1 MKIEIKNYRG
11 IESAGLE
18 LSPIALIAGVNGS
31 GKSSIAQGVAAA
43 LTQNPA
49 PIAGITKTAAG
60 QLLRDGSKRGS
71 CTVGDANGHVTV
83 NWPGASVSHN
93 GVIPVASAV
102 ACGLISIADMKPKDA
117 SVAMMAIIKADPTR
131 EQYDTALSVL
141 SDGMREQVW
150 QAITADGWDDAHKRA
165 KERGIKIKGA
175 WEALTGEKYGSQ
187 KALTWR
193 HRNHIDDEAGY
204 LEAAQ
209 SDLESAIANQATD
222 QSRVDFLNRQVADHA
237 TASGLLPELQSDL
250 AAKQDA
256 YNNAR
261 TAAAA
266 LPRPE
271 QAEQTVNCPHCAGHL
286 VVISK
291 TDVRAPTAGL
301 SDKENAARTLAIQ
314 TATADLQ
321 QLQKSLD
328 LAVQDLQLAQNAIRT
343 GNNAAATLKSM
354 PAGTSTA
361 ADIADARQR
370 VAEITDR
377 IAAAQATGKAATYHK
392 QIADNDTVLAV
403 LAPEGLRKTVLSE
416 KMGELNKSLAGMAAA
431 AKWPVVAL
439 DDDLNATLGGR
450 AYILLSESE
459 KYRVRVVLQLVLSG
473 MDGSEVAVIDAA
485 DILDKGGRNGL
496 FAAIKHS
503 KLKALVCMTINT
515 QTDVPNLAPSG
526 IGRSYWLAGN
536 VLSDVEK

>member
-102 ACGLISIADMKPKDA
+102 ACGLVSIADMKPKDA

-193 HRNHIDDEAGY
+193 HRNHIDDEAGD

-377 IAAAQATGKAATYHK
+377 IAAAQSTGKAATYHK
-392 QIADNDTVLAV
+392 QIADNETVLAV
-403 LAPEGLRKTVLSE
+403 LAPDGLRKDVLAE
-416 KMGELNKSLAGMAAA
+416 KMGALNKSLATVSAA

-459 KYRVRVVLQLVLSG
+459 KYRVRVVLQLVLAG

-515 QTDVPNLAPSG
+515 RADVPNLAAAG
-526 IGRSYWLAGN
+526 IGRSYWLADN
-536 VLSDVEK
+536 VLSEMDK

>member
-49 PIAGITKTAAG
+49 PIVGITKTAAG

>member
-1 MKIEIKNYRG
+1 MKAELKNYRG
-11 IESAGLE
+11 IESAE
-18 LSPIALIAGVNGS
+18 LQIDPIALIAGINGS

-60 QLLRDGSKRGS
+60 QLLRDGTKRGS
-71 CTVGDANGHVTV
+71 CTVGDANGHVTA

-93 GVIPVASAV
+93 GIIPVASPV
-102 ACGLISIADMKPKDA
+102 ACGLVSIADMKPKDA

-131 EQYDTALSVL
+131 EQYDAALSAL
-141 SDGMREQVW
+141 PDIMRDQVW

-187 KALTWR
+187 KAATWR
-193 HRNHIDDEAGY
+193 HIKHTEDIDYD

-209 SDLESAIANQATD
+209 ADLEAVISNKATD
-222 QSRVDFLNRQVADHA
+222 KSRVDFLKQQEAAGV
-237 TASGLLPELQSDL
+237 TANSLLPDLQASITVL
-250 AAKQDA
+250 QDKYTA
-256 YNNAR
+256 AR
-261 TAAAA
+261 TAASA

-271 QAEQTVNCPHCAGHL
+271 QAEQTVECPHCAGHL

-291 TDVRAPTAGL
+291 TDIRMPAAGL
-301 SDKENAARTLAIQ
+301 SDKENASRAQAIQ
-314 TATADLQ
+314 KASTELAAD
-321 QLQKSLD
+321 QKVIDQANS
-328 LAVQDLQLAQNAIRT
+328 DLQLAQNAIRT
-343 GNNAAATLKSM
+343 GKNAAAELAGL
-354 PAGTSTA
+354 PAGTSTDA
-361 ADIADARQR
+361 QIEAARQR
-370 VAEITDR
+370 VTEITDQ
-377 IAAAQATGKAATYHK
+377 IAAAHATGKAGAYHK
-392 QIADNDTVLAV
+392 QIADNEIMLAT
-403 LAPEGLRKTVLSE
+403 LAPDGLRKTVLSE
-416 KMGELNKSLAGMAAA
+416 KMGALNKSLAGMAAA

-459 KYRVRVVLQLVLSG
+459 KYRVRVVLQLVLAG
-473 MDGSEVAVIDAA
+473 MDGSEIAVIDAA

-503 KLKALVCMTINT
+503 KLKALVCMTINAVA
-515 QTDVPNLAPSG
+515 DVPNLAAAG
-526 IGRSYWLAGN
+526 IGRSYWLADN
-536 VLSDVEK
+536 VLSEVGK

>member
-18 LSPIALIAGVNGS
+18 LSPIALIAGVNGA

-117 SVAMMAIIKADPTR
+117 SVAMMAIIKANPTR
-131 EQYDTALSVL
+131 EQYDAALSAL
-141 SDGMREQVW
+141 PDIMRNQVW

-193 HRNHIDDEAGY
+193 HRNHTDDESGD

-261 TAAAA
+261 AAASA

-271 QAEQTVNCPHCAGHL
+271 QAEQTVECPHCAGHL

-314 TATADLQ
+314 NATSDLQ
-321 QLQKSLD
+321 QLQKNLD
-328 LAVQDLQLAQNAIRT
+328 LAAQDLQLAQNAIRT

-361 ADIADARQR
+361 DDIADARQR

-377 IAAAQATGKAATYHK
+377 IAAVQATGKAATYHK

-403 LAPEGLRKTVLSE
+403 LAPDGLRKSVLAE
-416 KMGELNKSLAGMAAA
+416 KMGALNKSLATVSAA
-431 AKWPVVAL
+431 AKWATVAL
-439 DDDLNATLGGR
+439 DDELNATLGGR

-459 KYRVRVVLQLVLSG
+459 KYRVRVVLQLVLAG

-503 KLKALVCMTINT
+503 NLKALVCMTINT
-515 QTDVPNLAPSG
+515 RADVPNLAAAG
-526 IGRSYWLAGN
+526 IGRSYWLADN
-536 VLSDVEK
+536 VLSEMDK